1 MLKTRA
7 LKQALKKVIDP
18 ELGENIVDLG
28 MVERIEWKKNGHL
41 HLTIALT
48 TPLCPL
54 KETLQEQIE
63 KTLRLT
69 FPQSPPPVEI
79 TWGELSNDKK
89 KALAD
94 RLMDRHIIS
103 NQLMAKI
110 YQKNPLLRILTVMS
124 GKGGVGKS
132 TLTAN
137 LAIAF
142 AEQGLKVGVIDAD
155 MYGYTL
161 PRLVGL
167 KGAVVIDAMTVPP
180 LAYGVRW
187 MSLGLFQERNLPV
200 LWRGPMLGKTL
211 RHFANE
217 VYWGELDLLLIDMP
231 PGTGD
236 MALDVAELFPK
247 RRYDV
252 IVTTPEKEASYIAER
267 AAGMSQLA
275 KSQADVTLLGIIE
288 NMSYHICHHCGEKE
302 ALFGI
307 GGGASVAEALN
318 VPLLAQI
325 PFAPRG
331 GLYVHQPIL
340 KEAMIDLAQTLWSMI
355 ESRVQLEH
363 IR

>member
-1 MLKTRA
+1 MLKTRT

-28 MVERIEWKKNGHL
+28 MVERIEWKKEGHV

-48 TPLCPL
+48 SPLCPL
-54 KETLQEQIE
+54 TDTLQEQIE
-63 KTLRLT
+63 KTVRAT
-69 FPQSPPPVEI
+69 FPKAPPEVEI
-79 TWGELSNDKK
+79 TWGELPAEKK

-94 RLMDRHIIS
+94 RLMNRHIVS
-103 NQLMAKI
+103 NQRMARI
-110 YQKNPLLRILTVMS
+110 YQKNPHLRILTIMS

-137 LAIAF
+137 LAIAL
-142 AEQGLKVGVIDAD
+142 AEQGLNVGVIDAD

-167 KGAVVIDAMTVPP
+167 KGAIVIDAMTVPP

-217 VYWGELDLLLIDMP
+217 VYWGDLDLLLIDMP

-275 KSQADVTLLGIIE
+275 KSQAEVTLLGVIE
-288 NMSYHICHHCGEKE
+288 NMSYHICRHCGEKE
-302 ALFGI
+302 ALFGT
-307 GGGASVAEALN
+307 GGGAAVAEALD

-325 PFAPRG
+325 PFAPEG
-331 GLYVHQPIL
+331 GLYVHQPLL
-340 KEAMIDLAQTLWSMI
+340 KEPMLELAQTLWTMMA
-355 ESRVQLEH
+355 SRTPLEQV
-363 IR
+363 R